1 MVWSPRSYQKKM
13 VLVRDGAQC
22 RYCARR
28 VYPKHL
34 ISKAQWL
41 DIGLTFDHFIPRND
55 GGPTEVW
62 NLFVS
67 CYRCNSEKGHDEPG
81 GGGKW
86 SLRPV
91 PKDPISIAKP
101 YETPAPMIEVMGA
114 YFPAERAG

>member
-22 RYCARR
+22 RYCRRR

-34 ISKAQWL
+34 ISKSQWH

-62 NLFVS
+62 NLFVA
-67 CYRCNSEKGHDEPG
+67 CYACNSEKGHGSYGPES
-81 GGGKW
+81 KW
-86 SLRPV
+86 RILPV
-91 PKDPISIAKP
+91 PKEPISVAP
-101 YETPAPMIEVMGA
+101 PTRTPAPMREVMSS
-114 YFPAERAG
+114 YFPAEAG